1 MPSSGSGPGAPDAM
15 PSGGP
20 DSGMQDAMPSRATS
34 ILQGPDHD
42 RTSAKHKQTDW
53 YEYLA
58 QILLLRTGKC
68 YLDCALRR
76 RWVAIDRDGSVKTDQ
91 SDSW

>member
-20 DSGMQDAMPSRATS
+20 DPGMQDAMPSRATS

-42 RTSAKHKQTDW
+42 RTSAKHKQTD
-53 YEYLA
+53 
-58 QILLLRTGKC
+58 
-68 YLDCALRR
+68 
-76 RWVAIDRDGSVKTDQ
+76 
-91 SDSW
+91 